1 MLYRYYVPASDPLP
15 DVPDDT
21 GDANPEMPDPEM
33 PDNTETD
40 S

>member
-1 MLYRYYVPASDPLP
+1 MLYRYHAPASDPLP
-15 DVPDDT
+15 DVPD
-21 GDANPEMPDPEM
+21 DANPEMPDPEM